1 VGHGPCRGHRRR
13 LDEGGPR
20 MTARARFTLVIALVL
35 FSGWSVYTRY
45 VDLHAFDLVT
55 RMPFAELSMQQY
67 NDTLAGARTFPYQW
81 RVLAF
86 WMVRAGTAIAP
97 VDPHLIDVSIKTLS
111 LAASTALLYA
121 FATTLITP
129 IGAVLAAV
137 LYLFVT
143 AAAFASEGYAIY
155 FTNDYLAIL
164 SWFGGAV
171 ALRKRIWW
179 AAILA
184 AFAGAWAKETAML
197 IALLAAFEA
206 IRKRAPWWVAIACG
220 IAFAIPTLTL
230 RTIYPAPL
238 AQWAWW
244 DTFKLNVPFVVW
256 ERDVIAK
263 SLRDNFKVLLF
274 LNVMWFWA
282 LRVWRRTSD
291 GFVVSLGLT
300 LACYVILAWMVV
312 YIRELRHMLPFTILV
327 IPLAV
332 SELERVT
339 STRAGTSGR

>member
-1 VGHGPCRGHRRR
+1 MNEPVNN
-13 LDEGGPR
+13 R
-20 MTARARFTLVIALVL
+20 MNRQTKAVLLAGLFL

-55 RMPFAELSMQQY
+55 RMPFADLSMQQY
-67 NDTLAGARTFPYQW
+67 NDTLAGTRAFPYQW

-86 WMVRAGTAIAP
+86 WMVRAGTTIVP
-97 VDPHLIDVSIKTLS
+97 VDPHLIDFAIKTLALS
-111 LAASTALLYA
+111 GSTALLYV

-129 IGAVLAAV
+129 LGAVLAAV
-137 LYLFVT
+137 TYLFVT

-164 SWFGGAV
+164 SFFAGVV

-179 AAILA
+179 VAIVA

-197 IALLAAFEA
+197 IVFLAGFEA
-206 IRKRAPWWVAIACG
+206 LRRRGPWWVAIACG

-244 DTFKLNVPFVVW
+244 DTFKMNIPFLVW
-256 ERDVIAK
+256 DPIVITK

-274 LNVMWFWA
+274 LNVTWLWA
-282 LRVWRRTSD
+282 WRAFRRTADS
-291 GFVVSLGLT
+291 FVVSLGLT
-300 LACYVILAWMVV
+300 LACYVVLAWMVV

-332 SELERVT
+332 AELEDQLKPPAL
-339 STRAGTSGR
+339 AGGE

>member
-1 VGHGPCRGHRRR
+1 MN
-13 LDEGGPR
+13 PR
-20 MTARARFTLVIALVL
+20 AKLALVAAL
-35 FSGWSVYTRY
+35 LVFSGWSVYTRY

-55 RMPFAELSMQQY
+55 RMNFADLSMQQY
-67 NDTLAGARTFPYQW
+67 NETIAGTRTFPYQW

-86 WMVRAGTAIAP
+86 WMVRAGTSIVP
-97 VDPHLIDVSIKTLS
+97 VDPHLIDVAIKTLA

-121 FATTLITP
+121 FAMTLITP
-129 IGAVLAAV
+129 LGAVLAGV

-164 SWFGGAV
+164 SWFAGVV

-197 IALLAAFEA
+197 IVFLAGFEA
-206 IRKRAPWWVAIACG
+206 LRKRSPWWVAIACG

-244 DTFKLNVPFVVW
+244 DTFKLNVPFIVW
-256 ERDVIAK
+256 EPDVIAK

-282 LRVWRRTSD
+282 WRAWRRSAD
-291 GFVVSLGLT
+291 SFVVSLGFT
-300 LACYVILAWMVV
+300 LACYVVLAWMVV

-332 SELERVT
+332 AELEASLKR
-339 STRAGTSGR
+339 